1 MPPFS
6 IDLTVIYDVSMIGAV
21 LCSLVGTAFYT
32 RFRSEKAEEIAKLA
46 KGDVEGLRL
55 ELTAFRIHAA
65 QNYVTSETLGRIEGR
80 LGEMGQEMRADIKDI
95 KDTIISA
102 LASLAIGKKE

>member
-1 MPPFS
+1 MFHPHQ
-6 IDLTVIYDVSMIGAV
+6 
-21 LCSLVGTAFYT
+21 
-32 RFRSEKAEEIAKLA
+32 KAEEVAKQA
-46 KGDVEGLRL
+46 KDDVEGLKV
-55 ELTAFRIHAA
+55 ELTDFRIHAA

-102 LASLAIGKKE
+102 LASLAMGKRE

>member
-21 LCSLVGTAFYT
+21 VCSLAGTIFYT
-32 RFRSEKAEEIAKLA
+32 RFRSEKAEEVAKQA
-46 KGDVEGLRL
+46 KAEVVELGV
-55 ELTAFRIHAA
+55 ELTTFRIHAA

-102 LASLAIGKKE
+102 LASLAIGKKD